1 MEKILQIDL
10 VNENDLF
17 EKYNRGII
25 SKELIKY
32 MIESTPY
39 FRSSDSIK
47 IVINNG
53 INSVDECTSLII
65 EGLKNEYDY
74 NIFKYHRNNLMQIA
88 LLIAGVIA
96 IFISTLIDATIIK
109 ELVLIGGWVLIW
121 EMVES
126 EIFEDINNR
135 KKIIILRKLLN
146 SEIVEN
152 KV

>member
-1 MEKILQIDL
+1 MEKILKIDL
-10 VNENDLF
+10 LNKNDLV
-17 EKYNRGII
+17 EKYNKGIV

-32 MIESTPY
+32 MIESTPC
-39 FRSSDSIK
+39 FGRGDTIK
-47 IVINNG
+47 IVINNR
-53 INSVDECTSLII
+53 IKDLDECTSFII
-65 EGLKNEYDY
+65 EGLKNEYDD
-74 NIFKYHRNNLMQIA
+74 NIFKYYRNNLMQIG

-96 IFISTLIDATIIK
+96 IFISTLVDATIIK

-135 KKIIILRKLLN
+135 KKIRILRKLLN

>member
-10 VNENDLF
+10 MDKHDLI
-17 EKYNRGII
+17 EKYNKNIT

-32 MIESTPY
+32 MIESTPC
-39 FRSSDSIK
+39 FSRRDTIK

-53 INSVDECTSLII
+53 IKDLHECTSFII
-65 EGLKNEYDY
+65 EGLKNEYDD
-74 NIFKYHRNNLMQIA
+74 NIFKYYRNNLMQVG
-88 LLIAGVIA
+88 LLIAGIIA
-96 IFISTLIDATIIK
+96 IFISTLVDVMIIK

-135 KKIIILRKLLN
+135 KKIRILRKLLN

-152 KV
+152 KL